1 MEIDMN
7 KEKQQDDIAELVGTL
22 RSYKTMILA
31 ITLISLILSL
41 LYTAIWH
48 KDIYRTGV
56 SIQLAQRGQV
66 TIEPIDMYLQRL
78 STLFP
83 KISNIQITDEKKG
96 IIRLVILDNNK
107 DNLINFLDKTVQ
119 EIFNL
124 DNTIEHNVSK
134 KLRGYQNYID
144 YFKDRIDKSLKNKSK
159 TSAAL
164 RDIREQA
171 MKDLDL
177 KTNSNEK
184 ISNENL
190 LPAMKTINTYLRFEL
205 LKSHADRYDAIIKWA
220 KNKISPKFTFET
232 HIFENKKEDIIQIT
246 PSKSIVVTAA
256 AVSGLLFAVL
266 LSLILSFLSNRKKI

>member
-1 MEIDMN
+1 MN

-78 STLFP
+78 RTLFP

-96 IIRLVILDNNK
+96 IIRLEILDNNK
-107 DNLINFLDKTVQ
+107 DNLRNFLDKTVQ
-119 EIFNL
+119 EILNL
-124 DNTIEHNVSK
+124 DNTIEHNVSEII
-134 KLRGYQNYID
+134 RGYQNYID
-144 YFKDRIDKSLKNKSK
+144 YYKDSLDKSLKNKTK

-164 RDIREQA
+164 QDIREQA

-177 KTNSNEK
+177 NTSSNEK

-190 LPAMKTINTYLRFEL
+190 LPVMKTINTYLRVQL
-205 LKSHADRYDAIIKWA
+205 LKSHAERYDKVIKWA
-220 KNKISPKFTFET
+220 KKKMSPKFTFET

-246 PSKSIVVTAA
+246 PSKSIVVTSA

-266 LSLILSFLSNRKKI
+266 LSLLLSFLSNRKKL

>member
-1 MEIDMN
+1 MEINMN

-78 STLFP
+78 RTLFP

-96 IIRLVILDNNK
+96 IIRLEILDNNK
-107 DNLINFLDKTVQ
+107 DNLRNFLDKTVQ
-119 EIFNL
+119 EILNL
-124 DNTIEHNVSK
+124 DNTIEHNVSEII
-134 KLRGYQNYID
+134 RGYQNYID
-144 YFKDRIDKSLKNKSK
+144 YYKDSLDKSLKNKTK

-164 RDIREQA
+164 QDIREQA

-177 KTNSNEK
+177 NTSSNEK

-190 LPAMKTINTYLRFEL
+190 LPVMKTINTYLRVQL
-205 LKSHADRYDAIIKWA
+205 LKSHAERYDKVIKWA
-220 KNKISPKFTFET
+220 KKKMSPKFTFET

-246 PSKSIVVTAA
+246 PSKSIVVTSA

-266 LSLILSFLSNRKKI
+266 LSLLLSFLSNRKKL

>member
-7 KEKQQDDIAELVGTL
+7 KEKQQDDIAELVDTL
-22 RSYKTMILA
+22 RSYKTMILS

-41 LYTAIWH
+41 LYTAIWY

-66 TIEPIDMYLQRL
+66 TIEPIDMYVQRL
-78 STLFP
+78 RTLFP

-96 IIRLVILDNNK
+96 IIRLEILDNNK
-107 DNLINFLDKTVQ
+107 DNLRNFLDKTVQ
-119 EIFNL
+119 EILNL
-124 DNTIEHNVSK
+124 DNTIEHNVSEII
-134 KLRGYQNYID
+134 RGYQNYID
-144 YFKDRIDKSLKNKSK
+144 YYKDSLDKSLKNKTK

-164 RDIREQA
+164 QDIREQA

-177 KTNSNEK
+177 NTSSNEK

-190 LPAMKTINTYLRFEL
+190 LPVMKTINTYLRVQL
-205 LKSHADRYDAIIKWA
+205 LKSHAERYKKVIKWA
-220 KNKISPKFTFET
+220 KKKMSPKFTFET

-246 PSKSIVVTAA
+246 PSKSIIMAA
-256 AVSGLLFAVL
+256 SAVSGLLFAVL
-266 LSLILSFLSNRKKI
+266 LSLLLSFLSNRKKL

>member
-41 LYTAIWH
+41 LYTAIWY

-66 TIEPIDMYLQRL
+66 TIEPIDMYVQRL
-78 STLFP
+78 RTLFP

-96 IIRLVILDNNK
+96 IIRLVILDNKK
-107 DNLINFLDKTVQ
+107 DNLTNFLDKTVQ

-124 DNTIEHNVSK
+124 DNAIEHNVSENI
-134 KLRGYQNYID
+134 RGYQNYTHFFQDYID
-144 YFKDRIDKSLKNKSK
+144 RHLDSKVKLEAAVQKIILSSIEEVNMDKN
-159 TSAAL
+159 
-164 RDIREQA
+164 
-171 MKDLDL
+171 
-177 KTNSNEK
+177 

-190 LPAMKTINTYLRFEL
+190 LSTMQDINKYLKFEL
-205 LKSHADRYDAIIKWA
+205 YQKHIKSLSGYIRWA
-220 KNKISPKFTFET
+220 KKKISPKFTFET
-232 HIFENKKEDIIQIT
+232 HIFENKKEDVIQIT
-246 PSKSIVVTAA
+246 PSKSIIVTAA
-256 AVSGLLFAVL
+256 TVSGLLFAVL
-266 LSLILSFLSNRKKI
+266 LSLLLSFLSNRKKL

>member
-1 MEIDMN
+1 MN

-78 STLFP
+78 RTLFP

-134 KLRGYQNYID
+134 KVRGYQNYID
-144 YFKDRIDKSLKNKSK
+144 YYKDSLDKSLKNKTK

-164 RDIREQA
+164 QDIREQA

-177 KTNSNEK
+177 NTSSNEK

-190 LPAMKTINTYLRFEL
+190 LPVMKTINTYLRVQL
-205 LKSHADRYDAIIKWA
+205 LKSHAERYDKVIKWA
-220 KNKISPKFTFET
+220 KKKMSPKFTFET

-266 LSLILSFLSNRKKI
+266 LSLLLSFLSNRKKL